1 MTCTASIVWSRPVL
15 SLYYTESAPSRGA
28 VLSDRITTVAMSRS
42 GQLDRRCTVAAYTSA
57 GASVTHEHALKTC
70 EPSCVPRVAKHFF
83 IPVAHCLSGA
93 VGYVVAPE
101 LPSQEGRAPRSGT
114 RGSTGA
120 PLSGR

>member
-1 MTCTASIVWSRPVL
+1 MTCTTSIVWSHPVL
-15 SLYYTESAPSRGA
+15 SLYCTEFGPSRGA
-28 VLSDRITTVAMSRS
+28 VLSGHITTAAMSRS

-57 GASVTHEHALKTC
+57 CASVMHEHALKTC

-83 IPVAHCLSGA
+83 IPVTHCLSGA
-93 VGYVVAPE
+93 VGYVAASE